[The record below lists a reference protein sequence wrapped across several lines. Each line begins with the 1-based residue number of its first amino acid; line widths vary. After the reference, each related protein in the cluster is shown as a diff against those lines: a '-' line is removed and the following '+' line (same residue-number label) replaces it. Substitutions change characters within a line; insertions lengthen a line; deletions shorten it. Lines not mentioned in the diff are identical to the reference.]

1 MSLQQRVL
9 WIFFFQPIAFAAW
22 LPRIPEIQDRLGL
35 DALGLS
41 IALLGAPAGILTTIL
56 FAGRLTSIW
65 GARRVLMV
73 FYPVCLLSMLPPLLA
88 PNLIWITIALF
99 AAGASIAMLEVG
111 MNVTAD
117 SVERKGTK
125 MIMSKAHG
133 FWSLGLMLGSLLGT
147 AAAAIQM
154 APIAAGMII
163 TALVLPPAMIIA
175 YKFPR
180 DVPDPKKNQL
190 PKKHFS
196 LPHPVLLGVCFFA
209 LGATLAEGAVADW
222 GAVFLRDVFAAGPGL
237 SGIGISIFALTL
249 ALTRLGGDYLKA
261 RFGAAPLARMLII
274 IALFGV
280 ALVFFAPSLPIAV
293 FGFALIGIGVSLAYP
308 LAVSAAAVA
317 PGPSPAHNLAILS
330 FIALFGFLIGPVL
343 IGSITQ
349 FSSIRYG
356 LLVLVPMLALSV
368 ALAPLLRPAKS

>member
-1 MSLQQRVL
+1 M
-9 WIFFFQPIAFAAW
+9 FFFQPIAFAAW

-65 GARRVLMV
+65 GARRVLVV
-73 FYPVCLLSMLPPLLA
+73 FYPVCLLLMLPPLVA

-99 AAGASIAMLEVG
+99 GAGASIAMLEVG

-117 SVERKGTK
+117 SIERRGAK

-147 AAAAIQM
+147 AAAAVQL
-154 APIAAGMII
+154 APIAAGLII
-163 TALVLPPAMIIA
+163 TSLALPPAMLIVS
-175 YKFPR
+175 KFPR
-180 DVPDPKKNQL
+180 DVPAPKKAIL
-190 PKKHFS
+190 PSKRFS
-196 LPHPVLLGVCFFA
+196 PPGPVLLGVCFFA

-222 GAVFLRDVFAAGPGL
+222 GAIFLRDVFAAGPGL
-237 SGIGISIFALTL
+237 SGIGVSVFALML
-249 ALTRLGGDYLKA
+249 ALTRLGGDYLKV
-261 RFGAAPLARMLII
+261 RFGSAPLARTLVI

-280 ALVFFAPSLPIAV
+280 ATVFLAPVLPIAV
-293 FGFALIGIGVSLAYP
+293 LGFALIGIGV
-308 LAVSAAAVA
+308 AAAAA

-356 LLVLVPMLALSV
+356 LLVLVPMLAVS
-368 ALAPLLRPAKS
+368 AILAPLLRPAKP